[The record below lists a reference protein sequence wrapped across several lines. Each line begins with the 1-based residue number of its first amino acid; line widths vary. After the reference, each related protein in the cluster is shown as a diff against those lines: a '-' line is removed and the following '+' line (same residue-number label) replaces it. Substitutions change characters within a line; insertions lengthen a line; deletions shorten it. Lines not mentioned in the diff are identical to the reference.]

1 MKCVICH
8 KDIEKQYT
16 EDGVMYWDQGN
27 NAEPIAEGRCCNH
40 CNDTVVLPQRITDMQ
55 MSLLEGGKDG

>member
-16 EDGVMYWDQGN
+16 EDGIMYWDQGN
-27 NAEPIAEGRCCNH
+27 NAEPIAKGRCCNH
-40 CNDTVVLPQRITDMQ
+40 CNETVVMPQRITDMQ

>member
-16 EDGVMYWDQGN
+16 EDGIMYWDQGN

-40 CNDTVVLPQRITDMQ
+40 CNDTIV